1 MEFSIEIQK
10 LVLEYN
16 LYSRANTMLYKD
28 KDVAEMLKSLYGVD
42 RFVLVNRCNSISRRL
57 IPLIAPLH
65 GTTVFVTCKDG
76 EILKGIIEHPA
87 TRVYLDSNGVQRE
100 TPNEVAFRDSYTG
113 SEVIALWVNTGN
125 KLTSHL
131 YNAEFIQTEEEYFQ
145 DLKNECE
152 LNAFESISFEG

>member
-1 MEFSIEIQK
+1 MEFSTEIQK

-28 KDVAEMLKSLYGVD
+28 KDVAEMFKSLYGID
-42 RFVLVNRCNSISRRL
+42 RFDFVNNCNSISKKL

-65 GTTVFVTCKDG
+65 GTNVFVTCKDG
-76 EILKGIIEHPA
+76 EVLKGTIEHPL
-87 TRVYLDSNGVQRE
+87 TRMYIDSEGFQRE
-100 TPNEVAFRDSYTG
+100 TPNEVAFRNSYGG